1 MDPGI
6 SLTKA
11 VTQLINKLNGWF
23 TATVRMLPNLIV
35 AIFVLII
42 IIKLSHP
49 LARLTGRAVL
59 RMTRQRHIARILATM
74 VRLVIVIL
82 GIILA
87 LNVMNLDRAVASL
100 LAGVGILGIAIGF
113 ASQDLT
119 ANFLS
124 GIVLHFEHPFR
135 LGDRVHLGD
144 VKNPDLLG
152 YVDSVAFRATVIRGR
167 RGERI
172 TVPNKIIL
180 ENPIINYYIT
190 GARRVDLYFA
200 IDYTPDLQKAEKLAV
215 KAVEA
220 LEWRIPDQPVEFFY
234 EEVKNTTIVF
244 RIRFWTGHEQPVFL
258 KARSDAIKAINQTF
272 KEHGITMPSDV
283 VTLDF
288 GITGGSSLRE
298 QLQGVKLPLLEPGE
312 KKPGKEE
319 EEEPKSE
326 KKDGNGE
333 EKEGQGKELVKE

>member
-1 MDPGI
+1 
-6 SLTKA
+6 
-11 VTQLINKLNGWF
+11 
-23 TATVRMLPNLIV
+23 
-35 AIFVLII
+35 
-42 IIKLSHP
+42 
-49 LARLTGRAVL
+49 
-59 RMTRQRHIARILATM
+59 
-74 VRLVIVIL
+74 
-82 GIILA
+82 
-87 LNVMNLDRAVASL
+87 
-100 LAGVGILGIAIGF
+100 
-113 ASQDLT
+113 
-119 ANFLS
+119 
-124 GIVLHFEHPFR
+124 
-135 LGDRVHLGD
+135 
-144 VKNPDLLG
+144 LG